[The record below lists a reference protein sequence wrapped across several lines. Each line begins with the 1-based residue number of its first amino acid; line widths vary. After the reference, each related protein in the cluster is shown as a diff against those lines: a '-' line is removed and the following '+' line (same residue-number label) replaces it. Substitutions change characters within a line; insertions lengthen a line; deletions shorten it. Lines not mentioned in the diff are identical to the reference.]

1 MINRGR
7 PKIKDS
13 KSKQVRV
20 RLTES
25 QYDILKA
32 FSKARD
38 ISMSEILVKGAEIF
52 MKEQY
57 YTNKGEEDV
66 CSF

>member
-7 PKIKDS
+7 PKIKDP

-25 QYDILKA
+25 QYDILKD
-32 FSKARD
+32 FSKARG
-38 ISMSEILVKGAEIF
+38 ISMSEILVKGAEMF
-52 MKEQY
+52 MDE
-57 YTNKGEEDV
+57 KGEKI
-66 CSF
+66 